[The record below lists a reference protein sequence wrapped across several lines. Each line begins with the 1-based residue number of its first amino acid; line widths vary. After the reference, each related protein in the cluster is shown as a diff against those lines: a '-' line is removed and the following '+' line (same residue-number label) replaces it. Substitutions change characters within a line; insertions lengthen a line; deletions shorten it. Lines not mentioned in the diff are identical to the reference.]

1 MPVVELCPSQFEL
14 NRMADN
20 PHLYSGPSVS
30 NESIQMPRSPTQPLR
45 GTQVFLKE
53 FKRTKLQPEDSIIE
67 ETESCSSMSS
77 KSSEESASD
86 TIMVPP
92 DPEKENVPEKILNVK
107 FQRKSA
113 EAEDAV
119 SVKSNTKSQ
128 RSCRIR
134 TGSESEDLKKPIK
147 SILRQSP
154 YISKEDVSQ
163 SNESTIHRQFRKSRT
178 SSLTKRDSVNN
189 DRTEPGNHD
198 AIDNY
203 YAKNYYTVTG
213 IYQKNPSF
221 PKYYVNGNADE
232 DNEENHEAVRRNY
245 EKHGKLTL
253 SMAQSTRSMPI
264 VPVNNRFHKSFY
276 WFAHNHKK
284 IGFRHVCMLLL
295 VLSYTLLGAALFFSI
310 ESRHEHETM
319 QIHKRKLER
328 VIYEIAQT
336 LELEILD
343 PMKLTNITQ
352 MEYFITRAY
361 VKLLNAEDL
370 YSGSTF
376 YKHEDPKNLKWTYGS
391 AFFFSMNVYTTTG
404 YGSIAPASSLGK
416 ALVILYG
423 LIFVPLTA
431 VVIRDL
437 GQWALLYLTKM
448 YTILI
453 DNFRRVRGFM
463 DKLDEDEIISL
474 PIKFSVSVMIFYLL
488 SATMFIY
495 EYDELSGPPDSGI
508 SFFHAFYFSFIS
520 MSTIGLG
527 DIMPNNVTF
536 SPLITIMFF
545 FGMPILKVVNRVTYI
560 CLENGVFG
568 TMTVLENRLDTIWSS
583 ATVIPTG
590 QSPQEQQSQPNS
602 VSRKTS
608 MISDG
613 MVPDE
618 TDGSVPNEY
627 LNNFT
632 IRSIATFMK
641 ANGDVYGGAFGR
653 VNMRRGD
660 LRNLTDNQATDNR
673 SNRDNNV

>member
-1 MPVVELCPSQFEL
+1 
-14 NRMADN
+14 
-20 PHLYSGPSVS
+20 
-30 NESIQMPRSPTQPLR
+30 
-45 GTQVFLKE
+45 
-53 FKRTKLQPEDSIIE
+53 
-67 ETESCSSMSS
+67 
-77 KSSEESASD
+77 
-86 TIMVPP
+86 
-92 DPEKENVPEKILNVK
+92 
-107 FQRKSA
+107 
-113 EAEDAV
+113 
-119 SVKSNTKSQ
+119 
-128 RSCRIR
+128 
-134 TGSESEDLKKPIK
+134 
-147 SILRQSP
+147 
-154 YISKEDVSQ
+154 
-163 SNESTIHRQFRKSRT
+163 
-178 SSLTKRDSVNN
+178 
-189 DRTEPGNHD
+189 
-198 AIDNY
+198 
-203 YAKNYYTVTG
+203 
-213 IYQKNPSF
+213 
-221 PKYYVNGNADE
+221 
-232 DNEENHEAVRRNY
+232 
-245 EKHGKLTL
+245 
-253 SMAQSTRSMPI
+253 MAQSTRSMPI

-453 DNFRRVRGFM
+453 DNFRRVRGFV

>member
-1 MPVVELCPSQFEL
+1 MPSIELCPSQFER
-14 NRMADN
+14 NATTEN
-20 PHLYSGPSVS
+20 VHLYSEPSIS
-30 NESIQMPRSPTQPLR
+30 MHSDTIQMPRSPTQPLR
-45 GTQVFLKE
+45 SSSAFSKE
-53 FKRTKLQPEDSIIE
+53 IRRLKLQSEDIINE
-67 ETESCSSMSS
+67 ESESCSSASS
-77 KSSEESASD
+77 KSSDREDCVSCDNAIGNES
-86 TIMVPP
+86 
-92 DPEKENVPEKILNVK
+92 EKENSLEKNKITRSC
-107 FQRKSA
+107 RKSA

-119 SVKSNTKSQ
+119 SVESSSKSMKN
-128 RSCRIR
+128 CRIR
-134 TGSESEDLKKPIK
+134 TGSMSEDPKKSIK

-154 YISKEDVSQ
+154 YISKEDISQ
-163 SNESTIHRQFRKSRT
+163 SNESTINREFRKSRAP
-178 SSLTKRDSVNN
+178 SLTKRDSIHA

-213 IYQKNPSF
+213 IYQKNTNF
-221 PKYYVNGNADE
+221 PRYYVNGCPE
-232 DNEENHEAVRRNY
+232 EENDDEAVRRNY
-245 EKHGKLTL
+245 TKHGKRTL

-319 QIHKRKLER
+319 QLHKRKLER

-361 VKLLNAEDL
+361 VKLLTAEDL

-404 YGSIAPASSLGK
+404 YGSIAPSSSLGK

-453 DNFRRVRGFM
+453 DNFRRVRGFV

-474 PIKFSVSVMIFYLL
+474 PIKFSVSVMILYLL

-568 TMTVLENRLDTIWSS
+568 TMTVLENRLDTIWNK
-583 ATVIPTG
+583 ATVLPTG
-590 QSPQEQQSQPNS
+590 QTPPEQPNAD
-602 VSRKTS
+602 VLSRKTS
-608 MISDG
+608 MLSEG

-618 TDGSVPNEY
+618 NDGSVPNEY

-653 VNMRRGD
+653 VNIRRGD
-660 LRNLTDNQATDNR
+660 LRNTTDNQATVR
-673 SNRDNNV
+673 STRENNV